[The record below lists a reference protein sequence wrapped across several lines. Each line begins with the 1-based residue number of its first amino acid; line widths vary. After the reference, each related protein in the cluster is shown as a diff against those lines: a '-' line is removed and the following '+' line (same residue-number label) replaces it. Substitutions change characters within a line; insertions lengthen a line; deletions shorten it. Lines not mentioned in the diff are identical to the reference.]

1 MAIIYQVF
9 DEGQATLKVHV
20 TRVASLA
27 PLWVCMVSD
36 RAMAQRA
43 GCWFATSNIA
53 EARYRIYFGDWGP
66 ADLTVYFVDA
76 WGKAGWQGA
85 GAMKGGARGGL

>member
-27 PLWVCMVSD
+27 PLWVYMVSD

-43 GCWFATSNIA
+43 GCWFVTSNIA
-53 EARYRIYFGDWGP
+53 EARFRIYFGDWGV
-66 ADLTVYFVDA
+66 ADLTVYFVEQ
-76 WGKAGWQGA
+76 WGSAGWRGESV
-85 GAMKGGARGGL
+85 MKGHQGGGL

>member
-9 DEGQATLKVHV
+9 DEGQATIKVHV

-27 PLWVCMVSD
+27 RLWVYMVPD
-36 RAMAQRA
+36 RSMAHQA

-53 EARYRIYFGDWGP
+53 EARYRIYFGDWGV
-66 ADLTVYFVDA
+66 ADLIVYFVDE

-85 GAMKGGARGGL
+85 GVMKGYRGL